1 LLDGPSDNNR
11 ALRRGDRLKFIPRL
25 TPRMAL
31 ILCHDA
37 LATGVALLAAFYL
50 RFAAPEF
57 EAREGILWALI
68 PAFALYGAVVYLV
81 LGTYRAAWRFTSL
94 PDLLGLVKAATVLAV
109 TLLVVDYVLVAPNA
123 YGGFFLGKKTIAVY
137 WVLQIFILG
146 FFRIVYRYV
155 QADRRRSRAVHADPV
170 PALAIGRA
178 AEVEVLLMAIESGAV
193 QRLRV
198 VGILSPSVDDQLH
211 SVRGVR
217 VVGRPGDLEAI
228 VSRYE
233 ASGTPL
239 RRIVFAA
246 SALAPDAAPEKT
258 LAVARRLG
266 IPTSRLPSL
275 DSGQDVRLAPID
287 PEELLLRPGIR
298 PAVESLQRIVSGRSV
313 LVTGGGGSIGAEIC
327 RRLADLGAGRLM
339 VLENSEPALYA
350 VTEEL
355 ARRGFAGT
363 LTGHIG
369 DVRDRARMFALLAGF
384 RPDIVFHAAALK
396 HVPILEADWIEGV
409 KTNVL
414 GTINVSDAA
423 VAAGAAAV
431 VAISTDKA
439 VNPVSVLGQTKRLA
453 EMYCQSLDEALRTRS
468 DGGQAPAA
476 TRLINVRFGNVLA
489 SNGSVVPKFRAQ
501 IEAGGPITVT
511 HPDMVRYFMTIGEAC
526 DLVITAA
533 GHALDD
539 GQRMASVYVL
549 NMGQPVRIADLAERM
564 IRLSGLEPDLDIRI
578 DYTGIRP
585 GERMHETLFSSEE
598 PTADVGLAGV
608 LASRT
613 PFPDMDAMQA
623 LLARLDAAFDAGDR
637 TVLAR
642 LISPAAWAPADDG
655 TAGSDPH
662 RRSA

>member
-1 LLDGPSDNNR
+1 M
-11 ALRRGDRLKFIPRL
+11 KFIPRL

-50 RFAAPEF
+50 RFAEPEF
-57 EAREGILWALI
+57 AAREGVLWALV
-68 PAFALYGAVVYLV
+68 PAFALYGAAVYLA

-109 TLLVVDYVLVAPNA
+109 TLLVADYVLVAPNA

-137 WVLQIFILG
+137 WVLQIFFLG
-146 FFRIVYRYV
+146 FSRIAYRSV
-155 QADRRRSRAVHADPV
+155 QADRRRSRAIHAEQV
-170 PALAIGRA
+170 PALAIGGA

-193 QRLRV
+193 QRLKV
-198 VGILSPSVDDQLH
+198 VGVLSPSAGDLHH

-217 VVGRPGDLEAI
+217 VVGRPGDLEVI
-228 VSRYE
+228 VARYE
-233 ASGTPL
+233 ASGTPI

-246 SALAPDAAPEKT
+246 SALAPEAAPEKT

-275 DSGQDVRLAPID
+275 DSGQEVRLAPID
-287 PEELLLRPGIR
+287 PEDLLLRPGVR
-298 PAVESLQRIVSGRSV
+298 PAVDSLERIIRGRAV
-313 LVTGGGGSIGAEIC
+313 LVTGGGGSIGSEIC
-327 RRLADLGAGRLM
+327 RRLTDLGVRRLM
-339 VLENSEPALYA
+339 VVENSEPALYA

-355 ARRGFAGT
+355 GRRTFSGE
-363 LTGHIG
+363 LTGRIG
-369 DVRDRARMFALLAGF
+369 DVRDRARMLALFADF

-396 HVPILEADWIEGV
+396 HVPVLEADWVEGV

-414 GTINVSDAA
+414 GSVNVSDAA

-431 VAISTDKA
+431 VVISTDKA

-453 EMYCQSLDEALRTRS
+453 EMYCQSLDQALRNGSRGKDAVT
-468 DGGQAPAA
+468 A

-501 IEAGGPITVT
+501 IEAGGPVTVT

-533 GHALDD
+533 GHALGD
-539 GQRMASVYVL
+539 GDRTASVYVL

-564 IRLSGLEPDLDIRI
+564 IRLSGLEPDLDVRI
-578 DYTGIRP
+578 QYTGVRP
-585 GERMHETLFSSEE
+585 GERMHETLFSGEE
-598 PTADVGLAGV
+598 PTTEVGLAGV

-623 LLARLDAAFDAGDR
+623 LLAELSAALDGGDR
-637 TVLAR
+637 TVLTR
-642 LISPAAWAPADDG
+642 LITPEAWTAPSGGNPAGAD
-655 TAGSDPH
+655 PL

>member
-1 LLDGPSDNNR
+1 
-11 ALRRGDRLKFIPRL
+11 
-25 TPRMAL
+25 MAL

-37 LATGVALLAAFYL
+37 LATGAALLAAFYL
-50 RFAAPEF
+50 RFAEPEF
-57 EAREGILWALI
+57 AAREGILWGLV
-68 PAFALYGAVVYLV
+68 PAFALYGAVVYLA

-109 TLLVVDYVLVAPNA
+109 TLLIADYVLVAPNA

-137 WVLQIFILG
+137 WVLQIFFLG
-146 FFRIVYRYV
+146 FSRIVYRSI

-178 AEVEVLLMAIESGAV
+178 AEVEVLLMAIDSGAL

-198 VGILSPSVDDQLH
+198 VGVLSPAADDQLH
-211 SVRGVR
+211 SIRGVR
-217 VVGRPGDLEAI
+217 VVGRPADLEAI

-233 ASGTPL
+233 ASGTPI

-258 LAVARRLG
+258 LAVARRLA

-275 DSGQDVRLAPID
+275 DSGQEVRLAPID

-298 PAVESLQRIVSGRSV
+298 PSPASLEQIVGGRAVI
-313 LVTGGGGSIGAEIC
+313 VTGGGGSIGAEIC
-327 RRLADLGAGRLM
+327 RRLADLGASRLM
-339 VLENSEPALYA
+339 VVENSEPALYA
-350 VTEEL
+350 ITEEL
-355 ARRGFAGT
+355 AARGYGGSV
-363 LTGHIG
+363 TGHIA
-369 DVRDRARMFALLAGF
+369 DVRDRARMFAIFAAF
-384 RPDIVFHAAALK
+384 RPEIVFHAAALK
-396 HVPILEADWIEGV
+396 HVPILEADWVEGA

-414 GTINVSDAA
+414 GSVNVSDAA

-453 EMYCQSLDEALRTRS
+453 EMYCQSLDEALRS
-468 DGGQAPAA
+468 GSEGDGTGPA

-501 IEAGGPITVT
+501 IEAGGPVTVT

-533 GHALDD
+533 GHALADA
-539 GQRMASVYVL
+539 GRTASVYVL

-564 IRLSGLEPDLDIRI
+564 IRLSGLEPEIDVRI
-578 DYTGIRP
+578 AFTGIRP
-585 GERMHETLFSSEE
+585 GERMHESLFSSEE
-598 PTADVGLAGV
+598 PTTELGLAGI
-608 LASRT
+608 LAART
-613 PFPDMDAMQA
+613 PFPAMDAMEA
-623 LLARLDAAFDAGDR
+623 LLARLATACESGDR
-637 TVLAR
+637 AALAG
-642 LISPAAWAPADDG
+642 LVEPAAWTTPRDDAA
-655 TAGSDPH
+655 AGSDP
-662 RRSA
+662 RRRTA

>member
-1 LLDGPSDNNR
+1 M
-11 ALRRGDRLKFIPRL
+11 KFIPSL

-50 RFAAPEF
+50 RFAEPEF
-57 EAREGILWALI
+57 VARENILWVLV
-68 PAFALYGAVVYLV
+68 PAFAVYGAVVYLA

-109 TLLVVDYVLVAPNA
+109 TLLIADYVLVAPNA

-137 WVLQIFILG
+137 WVLQIFFLG
-146 FFRIVYRYV
+146 FSRILYRSV
-155 QADRRRSRAVHADPV
+155 QADRRRSRALDADPV

-198 VGILSPSVDDQLH
+198 VGVLSPAADDQHH

-217 VVGRPGDLEAI
+217 VVGGPSDLEAI

-233 ASGTPL
+233 ASGTPI

-246 SALAPDAAPEKT
+246 SALAPEAGPEKT
-258 LAVARRLG
+258 LAVARRLA

-275 DSGQDVRLAPID
+275 DSGQEVRLAPID
-287 PEELLLRPGIR
+287 PEDLLLRPGIR
-298 PAVESLQRIVSGRSV
+298 PTTDSLERIVRGRAV
-313 LVTGGGGSIGAEIC
+313 LVTGGGGSIGSEIC
-327 RRLADLGAGRLM
+327 RRLTDLGASRLM
-339 VLENSEPALYA
+339 VVENSEPALYA
-350 VTEEL
+350 VSEEL
-355 ARRGFAGT
+355 AQRGFRGT

-369 DVRDRARMFALLAGF
+369 DVRDRARMFSLFADF

-396 HVPILEADWIEGV
+396 HVPVLEADWIEGV

-414 GTINVSDAA
+414 GSVNVSDAA
-423 VAAGAAAV
+423 VAAGASAV
-431 VAISTDKA
+431 VVISTDKA

-453 EMYCQSLDEALRTRS
+453 EMYCQSLDQELRNR
-468 DGGQAPAA
+468 DAVQGAPAA

-501 IEAGGPITVT
+501 IEAGGPVTVT

-533 GHALDD
+533 GHALSD
-539 GQRMASVYVL
+539 GERTVSVYVL

-564 IRLSGLEPDLDIRI
+564 IRLSGLEPELDVRI
-578 DYTGIRP
+578 EYTGIRP
-585 GERMHETLFSSEE
+585 GERLHETLFSSEE
-598 PTADVGLAGV
+598 PTTEVGLAGV

-613 PFPDMDAMQA
+613 PFPEMDAMQA
-623 LLARLDAAFDAGDR
+623 ILAELTAAFEGSDPA
-637 TVLAR
+637 VLAR
-642 LISPAAWAPADDG
+642 LIAPDAWAAPGGTPAG
-655 TAGSDPH
+655 ADPL